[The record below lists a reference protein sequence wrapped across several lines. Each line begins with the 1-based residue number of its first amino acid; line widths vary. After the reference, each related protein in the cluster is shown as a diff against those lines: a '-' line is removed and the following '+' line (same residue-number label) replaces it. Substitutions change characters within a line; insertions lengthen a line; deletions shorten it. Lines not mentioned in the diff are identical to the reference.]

1 MACARPARV
10 SIRTSESSDVGAPA
24 TSEAVST
31 LWMSGRGRKWYR
43 ALVSTVHQCD
53 ISYLPT
59 RRDAFRACNIL
70 TIRELVEDAGF
81 EIEIVAGA
89 RGGSAGPAAPRRDR
103 AHVVQGHRA
112 LRVRRARLGRDAA
125 VAPHGVDPAAAP
137 RADAWP
143 GSGRRG
149 AAAACRPP
157 RRPCAPLR
165 PGWTAGRRVRTRA
178 RRRGGPARRFAP
190 LEGLRH
196 LGRRTCAGGLL
207 HGGALGRVL

>member
-125 VAPHGVDPAAAP
+125 VAPHGVDQQQLLEQMRGRDPVAEVLQRLAALLDARVLLFGPAGQLVVECVPAPAGEEGRPAA
-137 RADAWP
+137 
-143 GSGRRG
+143 
-149 AAAACRPP
+149 
-157 RRPCAPLR
+157 LR
-165 PGWTAGRRVRTRA
+165 LWKAYATSA
-178 RRRGGPARRFAP
+178 GGPAP
-190 LEGLRH
+190 
-196 LGRRTCAGGLL
+196 AGFFT
-207 HGGALGRVL
+207 AERWAVSC